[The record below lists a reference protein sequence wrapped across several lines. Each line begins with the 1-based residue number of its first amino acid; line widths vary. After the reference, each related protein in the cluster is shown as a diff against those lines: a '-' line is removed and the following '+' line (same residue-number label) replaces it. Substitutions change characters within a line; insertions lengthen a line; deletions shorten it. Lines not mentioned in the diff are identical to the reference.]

1 MADQEFK
8 RHIAYKMRIGDLLQ
22 GQVIME
28 MDRFKALELDNK
40 QIIRVNLIANITDKF
55 LQEGEKKFGSLT
67 LDDASGQIKLKLF
80 GDDVAK
86 FTPFAQGDTVAVI
99 GLLRAWNGEVY
110 VTPEII
116 KKRDPTFLMVRKL
129 EIDKTRPKIV
139 EKTELVKVRD
149 AILDK
154 IKNEDT
160 NGGVE
165 TEKLVME
172 IKATPDVINNEIR
185 KLLEEG
191 MVYEPRPGKLRYL
204 G

>member
-1 MADQEFK
+1 MPDQEFK
-8 RHIAYKMRIGDLLQ
+8 RHVAYKIRIGDLLQ
-22 GQVIME
+22 GRIVME
-28 MDRFKALELDNK
+28 MERFKALELDNK
-40 QIIRVNLIANITDKF
+40 QVIRVNLIANITDKF
-55 LQEGEKKFGSLT
+55 LQEGEKKFGSMT

-80 GDDVAK
+80 GEDVTK
-86 FTPFAQGDTVAVI
+86 FEPFAQGDTVAVI
-99 GLLRAWNGEVY
+99 GLLRSWNNELY
-110 VTPEII
+110 ITPEII
-116 KKRDPTFLMVRKL
+116 KKRDPAFLMVRKL
-129 EIDKTRPKIV
+129 EIDKSRPKIV

-149 AILDK
+149 SILDK
-154 IKNEDT
+154 IKNEDS